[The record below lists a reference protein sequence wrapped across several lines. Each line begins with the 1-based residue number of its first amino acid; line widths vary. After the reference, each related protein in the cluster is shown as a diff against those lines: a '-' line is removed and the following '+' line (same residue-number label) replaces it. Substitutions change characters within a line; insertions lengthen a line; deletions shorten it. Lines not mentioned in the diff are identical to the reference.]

1 MHDMSFQRIPADLGQ
16 DLGPEQPVHGANAK
30 DAQANHAVQVVRQA
44 LVDVLVAGGGNEG
57 RDDEVDVGEEEEDRD
72 GDAGAHRWLPGVDG
86 LRVRRGRGVGP
97 APVEG
102 EETDGYEEVD
112 DAEGVR
118 DHIED

>member
-1 MHDMSFQRIPADLGQ
+1 
-16 DLGPEQPVHGANAK
+16 
-30 DAQANHAVQVVRQA
+30 VQVVRQA